1 MLAVGTSLCCTC
13 SVSKFCSSVQTFFPS
28 YESLNILFLHQCTVP
43 HPPPPGPLLC
53 TNTLTGTSLNNSLV
67 AFLSPCTGIV
77 TVCPLLAVTVAV
89 ATVTSVWPGT
99 GVTDI
104 ASGFMFCTGTV
115 FTTGCWETLTGVPLS
130 EVLSLST
137 NSLLLVG
144 LAVGELYL
152 SYRVV
157 GEDERPVN

>member
-1 MLAVGTSLCCTC
+1 MSL
-13 SVSKFCSSVQTFFPS
+13 
-28 YESLNILFLHQCTVP
+28 
-43 HPPPPGPLLC
+43 
-53 TNTLTGTSLNNSLV
+53 
-67 AFLSPCTGIV
+67 LSPCTGMV

-99 GVTDI
+99 GVTGM
-104 ASGFMFCTGTV
+104 ASGLTFWTGTV
-115 FTTGCWETLTGVPLS
+115 LTTGCWETRPSVPLS
-130 EVLSLST
+130 EGVSLSA

-157 GEDERPVN
+157 GEDERPADQKRRGCNP

>member
-1 MLAVGTSLCCTC
+1 M
-13 SVSKFCSSVQTFFPS
+13 
-28 YESLNILFLHQCTVP
+28 
-43 HPPPPGPLLC
+43 
-53 TNTLTGTSLNNSLV
+53 GTSLNNSTV

-99 GVTDI
+99 GVTDM

-115 FTTGCWETLTGVPLS
+115 LTTGCWGALTGVPLS

-157 GEDERPVN
+157 GEDERPAD

>member
-1 MLAVGTSLCCTC
+1 MGA
-13 SVSKFCSSVQTFFPS
+13 SSS
-28 YESLNILFLHQCTVP
+28 NAM
-43 HPPPPGPLLC
+43 
-53 TNTLTGTSLNNSLV
+53 V

-104 ASGFMFCTGTV
+104 ASGLMFCTGTV
-115 FTTGCWETLTGVPLS
+115 FTMGCWETLTGVPLS
-130 EVLSLST
+130 EVLSLSA

-157 GEDERPVN
+157 EGDERPVH